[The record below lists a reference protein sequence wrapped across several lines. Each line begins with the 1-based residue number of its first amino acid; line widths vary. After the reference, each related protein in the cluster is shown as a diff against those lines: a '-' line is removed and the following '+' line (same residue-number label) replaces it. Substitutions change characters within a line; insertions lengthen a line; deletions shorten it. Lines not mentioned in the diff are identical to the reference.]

1 MDPDRLGGFGAQPG
15 ANPQTQTSNITANSP
30 WDQRLV
36 VYFTPYGFLRLAEGR
51 EATVEARTV
60 DGIRYNVL
68 SFSVEDGEETR
79 QLEGYFDT
87 DDVLRKIETR
97 LDDPVMGDMRV
108 EVEFD
113 DYQDVNG
120 VLFPMHV
127 LESRGELAYKELTID
142 SVVPNAVIEEPEQ
155 AAGGGG
161 RGGGGR
167 GAGGGGRG
175 GGGGGRGAGGG
186 GAPAAEVELSTRIG
200 EGIWVVDGGYQSVIV
215 EFPAYSAVIEGAQNA
230 ARSRQ
235 LIAEAKRVTGEK
247 PIRYY
252 VTTHSHFD
260 HISGIRDFVAE
271 GATIVSPD
279 LDVAFYERV
288 LNTPHT
294 INPDLAQEVGATATV
309 QGMGGDLY
317 VIEDGVQRIELH
329 QLHGS
334 AHAADMAIAYLP
346 SIRTIVESDLLQPWM
361 NAQFG
366 GPGHPFLVYL
376 KGELDR
382 LALDYEA
389 FIPIHRPTPPPTVSR
404 AEFEALVTG
413 D

>member
-1 MDPDRLGGFGAQPG
+1 MSVPGCGEAQAPDPVTLLADATTALGAEDLSTIQYTGNGWDSPVGHAWSVQESWARWSLTGYDRVIDYAATSSRHSAQRQAGMDPDRLGGFGAQPG

-167 GAGGGGRG
+167 GAGDGGRPHR
-175 GGGGGRGAGGG
+175 GRKTRSHI
-186 GAPAAEVELSTRIG
+186 AA
-200 EGIWVVDGGYQSVIV
+200 VVDGGLSWLGHFPCKIPVRLSRVRIAHSVHL
-215 EFPAYSAVIEGAQNA
+215 AV
-230 ARSRQ
+230 AR
-235 LIAEAKRVTGEK
+235 
-247 PIRYY
+247 
-252 VTTHSHFD
+252 
-260 HISGIRDFVAE
+260 
-271 GATIVSPD
+271 
-279 LDVAFYERV
+279 
-288 LNTPHT
+288 N
-294 INPDLAQEVGATATV
+294 
-309 QGMGGDLY
+309 
-317 VIEDGVQRIELH
+317 RI
-329 QLHGS
+329 
-334 AHAADMAIAYLP
+334 
-346 SIRTIVESDLLQPWM
+346 
-361 NAQFG
+361 
-366 GPGHPFLVYL
+366 
-376 KGELDR
+376 DR
-382 LALDYEA
+382 RR
-389 FIPIHRPTPPPTVSR
+389 H
-404 AEFEALVTG
+404 
-413 D
+413 